1 MYFPY
6 VRGKQ
11 FDLIAIR
18 ELVEDGLL
26 TEKIIPVVEPI
37 NLTSTLIST
46 IKTCVDHEK
55 RIAVIHNPQ
64 VGVFRSKYSD
74 SNNEELKNEFN
85 ELMNDEYE
93 LYAHILNEES
103 KSELNDL
110 SDMGIHGS
118 DMLVVHNKLDYID
131 FYNEYFSEA
140 PLYNLIPDDS
150 AFRRRISK
158 NIVSLKDNFPKKQR
172 NVDYLNVRA
181 SIFSDDHLFYETEGY
196 KGFSN
201 CSIIGEDYIDSGFA
215 PRAVAIHI
223 VYFDKD
229 NILKI
234 KHLCQIPIQIYL
246 IPLENFMRLYQN

>member
-131 FYNEYFSEA
+131 FYNEYWLESNKFFAVKGGSFLCHSSYCNRYRLGA
-140 PLYNLIPDDS
+140 RNQLAANTTSSNLG
-150 AFRRRISK
+150 FRC
-158 NIVSLKDNFPKKQR
+158 VSL
-172 NVDYLNVRA
+172 
-181 SIFSDDHLFYETEGY
+181 
-196 KGFSN
+196 
-201 CSIIGEDYIDSGFA
+201 
-215 PRAVAIHI
+215 
-223 VYFDKD
+223 
-229 NILKI
+229 
-234 KHLCQIPIQIYL
+234 
-246 IPLENFMRLYQN
+246 